1 MSALALSG
9 DGAAQGG
16 GSISVAVFRYADIA
30 LLALALPAFVVAD
43 WPLGGY
49 AALAAAWLIQRGASV
64 LARRRAERAL
74 GEGNRRSAL
83 ATVGWSS
90 LGRAWFVA
98 AVVFATG
105 LADRESGL
113 AAAILAAVLFTVY
126 LAGEAITRRRAT

>member
-1 MSALALSG
+1 MSTLALSG
-9 DGAAQGG
+9 GGEVQGG
-16 GSISVAVFRYADIA
+16 GSAAVAALRYADLA
-30 LLALALPAFVVAD
+30 LLALALPVFLLAD

-49 AALAAAWLIQRGASV
+49 VALAAAWLAQRGVSV

-83 ATVGWSS
+83 ATVGWTS

-105 LADRESGL
+105 LVDRESGL

-126 LAGEAITRRRAT
+126 LAGEAITRRRAS

>member
-1 MSALALSG
+1 MSTLALSG
-9 DGAAQGG
+9 GG
-16 GSISVAVFRYADIA
+16 DAHRGGSVAVAAPRYAD
-30 LLALALPAFVVAD
+30 LAVLVLALPAFLVAE

-49 AALAAAWLIQRGASV
+49 AALAAGWVAQRAVSV

-98 AVVFATG
+98 AVVFVTG
-105 LADRESGL
+105 LVDRESGL

-126 LAGEAITRRRAT
+126 LAGEAITRRRTA